1 MRVVLL
7 LLFILAAKVQA
18 ADPHSFSNFALVS
31 HPQLSLDL
39 TADFD
44 KQQLSGFV
52 ELQLDW
58 HHPDVRELIL
68 DSRDLSIEKVMGQS
82 AEGRWFKLTHSLG
95 AKSPTHG
102 QPLRIEFPSQ
112 LPKVRIYYH
121 TSPQASGLQ
130 WLTKEQTS
138 EKQQPFMYSQSQSI
152 HARSWIP
159 LQDTPAVRLKYQ
171 ARIHTPKDLLAVMGA
186 DNSGNTDKDGDY
198 FFQMPQAIP
207 SYLIALAIGDLE
219 FKAMSERTGVYGEKV
234 WLEKA
239 VAEFSDTEQMMQ
251 VASAMYGDY
260 PWGRYD
266 LLILPASFPFGGMEN
281 PRLSFITPTVIAG
294 DKSLVSLI
302 AHELAHSWS
311 GNLVTNGSW
320 HELWLNE
327 GFTNYV
333 ENRIMEQVYGPE
345 RALLER
351 QLSVQDLENDLDQL
365 DAKDTVLVTDYT
377 GRDPDDAF
385 TQVPYVKGMLLLQF
399 LEQRFG
405 RAVFDPFLK
414 SYFQTFAFQSMTT
427 EKFLRYLR
435 KTLLNDPDT
444 VSMGEILEWLYQP
457 GMASTFVAPESDAF
471 KQVDQQLVLWQQSG
485 KLSDLQTNSWSIH
498 HWLHFIGQLAA
509 TVDKAQLQ
517 QLDQGFGLSQSQ
529 NAEVTTA
536 WFKVALAKNY
546 SQAQPWLEQFLI
558 RVGRRKFVVPLY
570 QQLSQSPDTLSWAKA
585 VYQKARAGY
594 HPLTQSAVDKVLK
607 LN

>member
-7 LLFILAAKVQA
+7 VLLILCVKVQA

-31 HPQLSLDL
+31 HPELTLDL
-39 TADFD
+39 TADFN
-44 KQQLSGFV
+44 KQQLHGFV
-52 ELQLDW
+52 ELQLQW
-58 HHPDVRELIL
+58 HHPDIRELIL

-82 AEGRWFKLTHSLG
+82 AEGKWLQLSHSLG
-95 AKSPTHG
+95 ETSPTHG
-102 QPLRIEFPSQ
+102 QALRIEFPAQ
-112 LPKVRIYYH
+112 FPKVRIYYH

-138 EKQQPFMYSQSQSI
+138 EKKQPFMYSQSQSV

-159 LQDTPAVRLKYQ
+159 LQDTPAVRLTYQ
-171 ARIHTPKDLLAVMGA
+171 ARIRAPKQLLAVMGA
-186 DNSGNTDKDGDY
+186 DNSANSDKDGDY
-198 FFQMPQAIP
+198 FFRMPQAIP
-207 SYLIALAIGDLE
+207 AYLIALAIGDLE
-219 FKAMSERTGVYGEKV
+219 FKAMSERTGVYAEKV
-234 WLEKA
+234 WLDKA

-251 VASAMYGDY
+251 VASVMYGDY

-311 GNLVTNGSW
+311 GNLVTNDSW

-333 ENRIMEQVYGPE
+333 ENRIMEQVFGPE

-351 QLSVQDLENDLDQL
+351 QLSVQDLENDLLQL
-365 DAKDTVLVTDYT
+365 DAKDTLLITDYT
-377 GRDPDDAF
+377 GRDPDEAF
-385 TQVPYVKGMLLLQF
+385 TQVPYVKGMLFLQF

-414 SYFQTFAFQSMTT
+414 NYFQSFAFQSMDT

-435 KTLLNDPDT
+435 KTLLNDPDIA
-444 VSMGEILEWLYQP
+444 SMGEILEWLYQP
-457 GMASTFVAPESDAF
+457 GLASTFVAPASDAF
-471 KQVDQQLVLWQQSG
+471 KQVDQQLAVWQKTG
-485 KLSDLQTNSWSIH
+485 NLTELQTNSWSIH

-509 TVDKAQLQ
+509 TVDLAQLK
-517 QLDQGFGLSQSQ
+517 QLDQAFHLSQSQ
-529 NAEVTTA
+529 NAEVATA

-546 SQAQPWLEQFLI
+546 QPALPALEQFLMQ
-558 RVGRRKFVVPLY
+558 VGRRKFVVPLY
-570 QQLSQSPDTLSWAKA
+570 QQLSQQPEHLERAKNL
-585 VYQKARAGY
+585 YQKARPGY

>member
-1 MRVVLL
+1 MRVVVL
-7 LLFILAAKVQA
+7 LLFILVAKVQA
-18 ADPHSFSNFALVS
+18 ADPHSFSNFALVN
-31 HPQLSLDL
+31 HPHLSLDL

-58 HHPDVRELIL
+58 HHPDVRELVL
-68 DSRDLSIEKVMGQS
+68 DSRDLSIEKVLGYKTDGQ
-82 AEGRWFKLTHSLG
+82 WQPLLHSLG
-95 AKSPTHG
+95 EKSATHG
-102 QPLRIEFPSQ
+102 QALRIQFPSQ
-112 LPKVRIYYH
+112 LPKVRIYYY

-159 LQDTPAVRLKYQ
+159 LQDTPAVRLNYQ
-171 ARIHTPKDLLAVMGA
+171 ARIRTPKALLAVMGA
-186 DNSGNTDKDGDY
+186 DNSANTEKDGDY
-198 FFQMPQAIP
+198 FFRMPQAIP
-207 SYLIALAIGDLE
+207 AYLIALAIGDLE
-219 FKAMSERTGVYGEKV
+219 FKAMSERTGVYAEKV
-234 WLEKA
+234 WLDKA

-251 VASAMYGDY
+251 VASTLYGDY

-333 ENRIMEQVYGPE
+333 ENRIMEQVFGPE

-351 QLSVQDLENDLDQL
+351 QLSVQDLKNELDQL
-365 DAKDTVLVTDYT
+365 DPKDTLLVTDYT
-377 GRDPDDAF
+377 GRDPDEAF
-385 TQVPYVKGMLLLQF
+385 TQVPYVKGMLFLQF

-414 SYFQTFAFQSMTT
+414 NYFQTFAFQTMDT

-435 KTLLNDPDT
+435 KTLINDPDI

-457 GMASTFVAPESDAF
+457 ALASTFTEPKSDAF
-471 KQVDQQLVLWQQSG
+471 TQVEQQHALWQKSG
-485 KLSDLQTNSWSIH
+485 KLTDLQTNNWTIH
-498 HWLHFIGQLAA
+498 HWLHFIGLLAA
-509 TVDKAQLQ
+509 TVDTAQLK
-517 QLDQGFGLSQSQ
+517 QLDQSFGLSQSQ
-529 NAEVTTA
+529 NAEVAAA
-536 WFKVALAKNY
+536 WFKVALLKDYAE
-546 SQAQPWLEQFLI
+546 ARPALEQFLVK
-558 RVGRRKFVVPLY
+558 VGRRKFVVPLY
-570 QQLSQSPDTLSWAKA
+570 QQLSQNPDTRAWAVA
-585 VYQKARAGY
+585 VYQKARTGY
-594 HPLTQSAVDKVLK
+594 HPLTQIAVDKVLV
-607 LN
+607 LS

>member
-7 LLFILAAKVQA
+7 LLVLFCARVQA
-18 ADPHSFSNFALVS
+18 TDPHSFSNFTLVS
-31 HPQLSLDL
+31 HPELKLDL

-44 KQQLSGFV
+44 KQQLQGFV
-52 ELQLDW
+52 ELKLDW
-58 HHPDVRELIL
+58 HHPDTRQLVL

-82 AEGRWFKLTHSLG
+82 AEGRWHRLSHSFG
-95 AKSPTHG
+95 DKSPHHG
-102 QPLRIEFPSQ
+102 QALLIEFPAQ
-112 LPKVRIYYH
+112 FPIVRIYYH

-130 WLTKEQTS
+130 WLTKEQSS

-159 LQDTPAVRLKYQ
+159 LQDTPAVRLNYQ
-171 ARIHTPKDLLAVMGA
+171 ARIRTPKQLLAVMGA
-186 DNSGNTDKDGDY
+186 DNSANTEKDGDY
-198 FFQMPQAIP
+198 FFRMPQAIP
-207 SYLIALAIGDLE
+207 AYLIALAIGDLE
-219 FKAMSERTGVYGEKV
+219 FEAMSERTGVYAEKV
-234 WLEKA
+234 WLDKA

-251 VASAMYGDY
+251 VATAMYGDY

-333 ENRIMEQVYGPE
+333 ENRIMEQVFGPE

-351 QLSVQDLENDLDQL
+351 QLSVQDLENDLLQL
-365 DAKDTVLVTDYT
+365 DAKDTLLLTDYT
-377 GRDPDDAF
+377 GRDPDEAF
-385 TQVPYVKGMLLLQF
+385 TQVPYVKGMLFLQF

-414 SYFQTFAFQSMTT
+414 NYFQTFAFQSMDT
-427 EKFLRYLR
+427 EKFLRYMR
-435 KTLLNDPDT
+435 KTLLNDPDI
-444 VSMGEILEWLYQP
+444 VSMGEVLEWLYQP
-457 GMASTFVAPESDAF
+457 GLASTFVEPSSDAF
-471 KQVDQQLVLWQQSG
+471 KQVDQQLALWQKTG
-485 KLSDLQTNSWSIH
+485 NLTELQTNSWSIH
-498 HWLHFIGQLAA
+498 HWLHFIGQLTA
-509 TVDKAQLQ
+509 TVDTAQLT
-517 QLDQGFGLSQSQ
+517 QLDEAFHLSQSQ
-529 NAEVTTA
+529 NAEVATA
-536 WFKVALAKNY
+536 WFKVTLAKNY
-546 SQAQPWLEQFLI
+546 QAVLPALEQFLLK
-558 RVGRRKFVVPLY
+558 VGRRKFVVPLY
-570 QQLSQSPDTLSWAKA
+570 QQLSQNPEYLEWAKNL
-585 VYQKARAGY
+585 YQKARPGY

>member
-7 LLFILAAKVQA
+7 LLVLFCARVQA
-18 ADPHSFSNFALVS
+18 TDPHSFSNFTLVS
-31 HPQLSLDL
+31 HPELKLDL

-44 KQQLSGFV
+44 KQQLQGFV
-52 ELQLDW
+52 ELKLDW
-58 HHPDVRELIL
+58 HYPDARQLVL
-68 DSRDLSIEKVMGQS
+68 DSRDLTIENVVGQS
-82 AEGRWFKLTHSLG
+82 AEGRWHRLSHSFG
-95 AKSPTHG
+95 DKSRYHG
-102 QPLRIEFPSQ
+102 QALLIEFPAQ
-112 LPKVRIYYH
+112 FPVVRIYYH

-130 WLTKEQTS
+130 WLTKEQSS

-159 LQDTPAVRLKYQ
+159 LQDTPAVRLNYQ
-171 ARIHTPKDLLAVMGA
+171 ARIRTPKQLLAVMGA
-186 DNSGNTDKDGDY
+186 DNSANTEKDGDY
-198 FFQMPQAIP
+198 FFRMPQAIP
-207 SYLIALAIGDLE
+207 AYLIALAIGDLE
-219 FKAMSERTGVYGEKV
+219 FKAMSERTGVYAEKV
-234 WLEKA
+234 WLDKA

-251 VASAMYGDY
+251 VATALYGDY

-294 DKSLVSLI
+294 DRSLVSLI

-333 ENRIMEQVYGPE
+333 ENRIMEQVFGPE

-351 QLSVQDLENDLDQL
+351 QLSVQDLENDLLQL
-365 DAKDTVLVTDYT
+365 DAKDTLLITDYT
-377 GRDPDDAF
+377 GRDPDEAF
-385 TQVPYVKGMLLLQF
+385 TQVPYIKGMLFLQF

-414 SYFQTFAFQSMTT
+414 NYFQTFAFQSMDT
-427 EKFLRYLR
+427 EKFLRYMR
-435 KTLLNDPDT
+435 KTLLNDPDI
-444 VSMGEILEWLYQP
+444 VSMGEVLEWLYQP
-457 GMASTFVAPESDAF
+457 GLAGTFIAPESDAF
-471 KQVDQQLVLWQQSG
+471 KQVDLQLELWQKTG
-485 KLSDLQTNSWSIH
+485 NLTELQTNSWSIH

-509 TVDKAQLQ
+509 TVDIAQLQ
-517 QLDQGFGLSQSQ
+517 QLDQGFGLSQSK
-529 NAEVTTA
+529 NAEVATA

-546 SQAQPWLEQFLI
+546 SKAMPALEQFLLK
-558 RVGRRKFVVPLY
+558 VGRRKFVVPLY
-570 QQLSQSPDTLSWAKA
+570 QQLSQNPEYLEWAKNL
-585 VYQKARAGY
+585 YQKARPGY

>member
-1 MRVVLL
+1 MRVVMLL
-7 LLFILAAKVQA
+7 LVLCCARVQA
-18 ADPHSFSNFALVS
+18 ADPHSFSNYALVS
-31 HPQLSLDL
+31 HPELTLDL

-44 KQQLSGFV
+44 KQQLHGFV
-52 ELQLDW
+52 ELKLDW
-58 HHPDVRELIL
+58 HHPDTRQLVL
-68 DSRDLSIEKVMGQS
+68 DSRDLSIEKVLGQS
-82 AEGRWFKLTHSLG
+82 AEGRWHKLSHSLG
-95 AKSPTHG
+95 DKSPTHG
-102 QPLRIEFPSQ
+102 QALRIEFPAQ
-112 LPKVRIYYH
+112 FPKVRIYYH

-130 WLTKEQTS
+130 WLSKEQSS
-138 EKQQPFMYSQSQSI
+138 EKQQPFMYSQSQSV

-159 LQDTPAVRLKYQ
+159 LQDTPAVRLTYQ
-171 ARIHTPKDLLAVMGA
+171 ARIRTPKQLLAVMGA
-186 DNSGNTDKDGDY
+186 DNSANTDKDGDY
-198 FFQMPQAIP
+198 FFHMPQAIP
-207 SYLIALAIGDLE
+207 AYLIALAIGDLE
-219 FKAMSERTGVYGEKV
+219 FKAMSDRTGVYAEKA
-234 WLEKA
+234 WLDKA

-251 VASAMYGDY
+251 VATALYGDY

-311 GNLVTNGSW
+311 GNLVTNDSW

-333 ENRIMEQVYGPE
+333 ENRIMEQVFGPE

-351 QLSVQDLENDLDQL
+351 QLSVQDLENDLLQL
-365 DAKDTVLVTDYT
+365 DAKDTLLITDYT
-377 GRDPDDAF
+377 GRDPDEAF
-385 TQVPYVKGMLLLQF
+385 TQVPYIKGMLFLQF

-414 SYFQTFAFQSMTT
+414 NYFQTFAFQSMDT
-427 EKFLRYLR
+427 EKFLRYMR
-435 KTLLNDPDT
+435 KTLLNDPDI
-444 VSMGEILEWLYQP
+444 VSMGEVLEWLYQP
-457 GMASTFVAPESDAF
+457 GLASTFVEPSSDAF
-471 KQVDQQLVLWQQSG
+471 KQVDQQLALWQKTG
-485 KLSDLQTNSWSIH
+485 NLTELQTNSWSIH

-509 TVDKAQLQ
+509 TVDIAQLK
-517 QLDQGFGLSQSQ
+517 QLDEAFHLSQSQ
-529 NAEVTTA
+529 NAEVATA

-546 SQAQPWLEQFLI
+546 QPALPALEQFLMQ
-558 RVGRRKFVVPLY
+558 VGRRKFVVPLY
-570 QQLSQSPDTLSWAKA
+570 LQLSQQPEHLERAKNL
-585 VYQKARAGY
+585 YQKARPGY

>member
-31 HPQLSLDL
+31 HPQLTLDL

-82 AEGRWFKLTHSLG
+82 AEGRWVKLSHRLG
-95 AKSPTHG
+95 EVSSTHG
-102 QPLRIEFPSQ
+102 QALRIEFPAQ
-112 LPKVRIYYH
+112 FPKVRIYYH

-159 LQDTPAVRLKYQ
+159 LQDTPAVRLNYQ
-171 ARIHTPKDLLAVMGA
+171 ARIHTPKQLLAVMGA
-186 DNSGNTDKDGDY
+186 DNSANTDKDGDY
-198 FFQMPQAIP
+198 FFRMPQAIP

-219 FKAMSERTGVYGEKV
+219 FKAMSERTGVYAEKV
-234 WLEKA
+234 WLDKA

-251 VASAMYGDY
+251 VVSAMYGDY

-327 GFTNYV
+327 GFTSYV
-333 ENRIMEQVYGPE
+333 ENRIMEQVYGAE

-365 DAKDTVLVTDYT
+365 EPEDTLLVSDYT
-377 GRDPDDAF
+377 GRDPDEAF
-385 TQVPYVKGMLLLQF
+385 TQVPYIKGMLFLQF

-405 RAVFDPFLK
+405 RKTFDEFLK
-414 SYFQTFAFQSMTT
+414 NYFQSFAFQSMDT
-427 EKFLRYLR
+427 EKFLRFMR

-444 VSMGEILEWLYQP
+444 VSMGEVLEWIYQP
-457 GMASTFVAPESDAF
+457 GLASTFVAPVSDAF
-471 KQVDQQLVLWQQSG
+471 KQVDLQLASWQKSG
-485 KLSDLQTNSWSIH
+485 QLSDLATKSWSIH

-509 TVDKAQLQ
+509 TVDMAQLR
-517 QLDQGFGLSQSQ
+517 QLDQGFALSQSQ
-529 NAEVTTA
+529 NAEVAAA

-546 SQAQPWLEQFLI
+546 SEAQPALEQFLI

-570 QQLSQSPDTLSWAKA
+570 QQLSQNQQTLSWAKA
-585 VYQKARAGY
+585 VYQKARPGY

>member
-7 LLFILAAKVQA
+7 LLVLFCARVQA
-18 ADPHSFSNFALVS
+18 TDPHSFSNFTLVS
-31 HPQLSLDL
+31 HPELKLDL

-44 KQQLSGFV
+44 KQQLQGFV
-52 ELQLDW
+52 ELKLDW
-58 HHPDVRELIL
+58 HYPDARQLVL
-68 DSRDLSIEKVMGQS
+68 DSRDLTIENVVGQS
-82 AEGRWFKLTHSLG
+82 AEGRWHRLSHSFG
-95 AKSPTHG
+95 DKSRYHG
-102 QPLRIEFPSQ
+102 QALLIEFPAQ
-112 LPKVRIYYH
+112 FPVVRIYYH

-130 WLTKEQTS
+130 WLTKEQSS

-159 LQDTPAVRLKYQ
+159 LQDTPAVRLNYQ
-171 ARIHTPKDLLAVMGA
+171 ARIRSPKQLLAVMGA
-186 DNSGNTDKDGDY
+186 DNSANTEKDGDY
-198 FFQMPQAIP
+198 FFRMPQAIP
-207 SYLIALAIGDLE
+207 AYLIALAIGDLE
-219 FKAMSERTGVYGEKV
+219 FKAMSERTGVYAEKV
-234 WLEKA
+234 WLDKA

-251 VASAMYGDY
+251 VATALYGDY

-333 ENRIMEQVYGPE
+333 ENRIMEQVFGPE

-351 QLSVQDLENDLDQL
+351 QLSVQDLENDLLQL
-365 DAKDTVLVTDYT
+365 DAKDTLLITDYT
-377 GRDPDDAF
+377 GRDPDEAF
-385 TQVPYVKGMLLLQF
+385 TQVPYIKGMLFLQF

-414 SYFQTFAFQSMTT
+414 NYFQTFAFQSMDT
-427 EKFLRYLR
+427 EKFLRYMR
-435 KTLLNDPDT
+435 KTLLNDPDI
-444 VSMGEILEWLYQP
+444 VSMGEVLEWLYQP
-457 GMASTFVAPESDAF
+457 GLAGTFIAPESDAF
-471 KQVDQQLVLWQQSG
+471 KQVDLQLELWQKTG
-485 KLSDLQTNSWSIH
+485 NLTELQTNSWSIH

-509 TVDKAQLQ
+509 TVDIAQLQ
-517 QLDQGFGLSQSQ
+517 QLDQGFGLSQSK
-529 NAEVTTA
+529 NAEVATA

-546 SQAQPWLEQFLI
+546 SKAMPALEQFLLK
-558 RVGRRKFVVPLY
+558 VGRRKFVVPLY
-570 QQLSQSPDTLSWAKA
+570 QQLSQNPEYLEWAKNL
-585 VYQKARAGY
+585 YQKARPGY

>member
-7 LLFILAAKVQA
+7 LLVLFCARVQA
-18 ADPHSFSNFALVS
+18 TDPHSFSNFTLVS
-31 HPQLSLDL
+31 HPELKLDL

-44 KQQLSGFV
+44 KQQLQGFV
-52 ELQLDW
+52 ELKLDW
-58 HHPDVRELIL
+58 HYPDARQLVL
-68 DSRDLSIEKVMGQS
+68 DSRDLTIENVVGQS
-82 AEGRWFKLTHSLG
+82 AEGRWHRLSHSFG
-95 AKSPTHG
+95 DKSRYHG
-102 QPLRIEFPSQ
+102 QALLIEFPAQ
-112 LPKVRIYYH
+112 FPVVRIYYH

-130 WLTKEQTS
+130 WLTKEQSS

-159 LQDTPAVRLKYQ
+159 LQDTPAVRLNYQ
-171 ARIHTPKDLLAVMGA
+171 ARIRTPKQLLAVMGA
-186 DNSGNTDKDGDY
+186 DNSANTEKDGDY
-198 FFQMPQAIP
+198 FFRMPQAIP
-207 SYLIALAIGDLE
+207 AYLIALAIGDLE
-219 FKAMSERTGVYGEKV
+219 FKAMSERTGVYAEKV
-234 WLEKA
+234 WLDKA

-251 VASAMYGDY
+251 VATALYGDY

-333 ENRIMEQVYGPE
+333 ENRIMEQVFGPE

-351 QLSVQDLENDLDQL
+351 QLSVQDLENDLLQL
-365 DAKDTVLVTDYT
+365 DAKDTLLITDYT
-377 GRDPDDAF
+377 GRDPDEAF
-385 TQVPYVKGMLLLQF
+385 TQVPYIKGMLFLQF

-414 SYFQTFAFQSMTT
+414 NYFQTFAFQSMDT
-427 EKFLRYLR
+427 EKFLRYMR
-435 KTLLNDPDT
+435 KTLLNDPDI
-444 VSMGEILEWLYQP
+444 VSMGEVLEWLYQP
-457 GMASTFVAPESDAF
+457 GLAGTFIAPESDAF
-471 KQVDQQLVLWQQSG
+471 KQVDLQLELWQKTG
-485 KLSDLQTNSWSIH
+485 NLTELQTNSWSIH

-509 TVDKAQLQ
+509 TVDIAQLQ
-517 QLDQGFGLSQSQ
+517 QLDQGFGLSQSK
-529 NAEVTTA
+529 NAEVATA

-546 SQAQPWLEQFLI
+546 SKAMPALEQFLLK
-558 RVGRRKFVVPLY
+558 VGRRKFVVPLY
-570 QQLSQSPDTLSWAKA
+570 QQLSQNPEYLEWAKNL
-585 VYQKARAGY
+585 YQKARPGY

>member
-31 HPQLSLDL
+31 HPQLTLDL

-82 AEGRWFKLTHSLG
+82 AEGRWVKLSHSLG
-95 AKSPTHG
+95 EVSSTHG
-102 QPLRIEFPSQ
+102 QALRIEFPAQ
-112 LPKVRIYYH
+112 FPKVRIYYH

-159 LQDTPAVRLKYQ
+159 LQDTPAVRLNYQ
-171 ARIHTPKDLLAVMGA
+171 ARIHTPKQLLAVMGA
-186 DNSGNTDKDGDY
+186 DNSANTDKDGDY
-198 FFQMPQAIP
+198 FFRMPQAIP

-219 FKAMSERTGVYGEKV
+219 FKAMSERTGVYAEKV
-234 WLEKA
+234 WLDKA

-251 VASAMYGDY
+251 VVSAMYGDY

-327 GFTNYV
+327 GFTSYV
-333 ENRIMEQVYGPE
+333 ENRIMEQVYGAE

-365 DAKDTVLVTDYT
+365 EPEDTLLVSDYT
-377 GRDPDDAF
+377 GRDPDEAF
-385 TQVPYVKGMLLLQF
+385 TQVPYIKGMLFLQF

-405 RAVFDPFLK
+405 RKTFDEFLK
-414 SYFQTFAFQSMTT
+414 NYFQSFAFQSMDT
-427 EKFLRYLR
+427 EKFLRFMR

-444 VSMGEILEWLYQP
+444 VSMGEVLEWIYQP
-457 GMASTFVAPESDAF
+457 GLASTFVAPVSDAF
-471 KQVDQQLVLWQQSG
+471 KQVDLQLASWQKSG
-485 KLSDLQTNSWSIH
+485 QLSDLATKSWSIH

-509 TVDKAQLQ
+509 TVDMAQLR
-517 QLDQGFGLSQSQ
+517 QLDQGFALSQSQ
-529 NAEVTTA
+529 NAEVAAA
-536 WFKVALAKNY
+536 WFKVALSKNY
-546 SQAQPWLEQFLI
+546 SEAQPALEQFLI

-570 QQLSQSPDTLSWAKA
+570 QQLSQNQQTLSWAKA
-585 VYQKARAGY
+585 VYQKARPGY

>member
-7 LLFILAAKVQA
+7 LLLILAAKVQA

-31 HPQLSLDL
+31 HPQLTLDL

-58 HHPDVRELIL
+58 HHPDARELVL
-68 DSRDLSIEKVMGQS
+68 DSRDLSIEKVIGQS
-82 AEGRWFKLTHSLG
+82 AEGRWLKLNHSLG
-95 AKSPTHG
+95 EKSPAHG
-102 QPLRIEFPSQ
+102 QALRIEFPSQ
-112 LPKVRIYYH
+112 FPKVRIYYH

-159 LQDTPAVRLKYQ
+159 LQDTPAVRLNYQ
-171 ARIHTPKDLLAVMGA
+171 ARIHTPKQLLAVMGA
-186 DNSGNTDKDGDY
+186 DNSANTEKDGDY
-198 FFQMPQAIP
+198 FFRMPQAIP
-207 SYLIALAIGDLE
+207 AYLIALAIGDLE
-219 FKAMSERTGVYGEKV
+219 FKAMSERTGVYAEKV
-234 WLEKA
+234 WLDKA

-251 VASAMYGDY
+251 VASAMYGEY

-351 QLSVQDLENDLDQL
+351 QLSVQDLENDLEQL
-365 DAKDTVLVTDYT
+365 
-377 GRDPDDAF
+377 
-385 TQVPYVKGMLLLQF
+385 
-399 LEQRFG
+399 
-405 RAVFDPFLK
+405 
-414 SYFQTFAFQSMTT
+414 
-427 EKFLRYLR
+427 
-435 KTLLNDPDT
+435 
-444 VSMGEILEWLYQP
+444 
-457 GMASTFVAPESDAF
+457 
-471 KQVDQQLVLWQQSG
+471 
-485 KLSDLQTNSWSIH
+485 
-498 HWLHFIGQLAA
+498 
-509 TVDKAQLQ
+509 
-517 QLDQGFGLSQSQ
+517 
-529 NAEVTTA
+529 
-536 WFKVALAKNY
+536 
-546 SQAQPWLEQFLI
+546 
-558 RVGRRKFVVPLY
+558 
-570 QQLSQSPDTLSWAKA
+570 
-585 VYQKARAGY
+585 
-594 HPLTQSAVDKVLK
+594 
-607 LN
+607 

>member
-1 MRVVLL
+1 MRVVVL

-44 KQQLSGFV
+44 KQQLHGFV

-68 DSRDLSIEKVMGQS
+68 DSRDLTIKKVIGQS
-82 AEGRWFKLTHSLG
+82 ADGKWLQLSHSLG
-95 AKSPTHG
+95 EKSPTHG
-102 QPLRIEFPSQ
+102 QALRIEFPSQ
-112 LPKVRIYYH
+112 FPKVRVYYH

-159 LQDTPAVRLKYQ
+159 LQDTPAVRLNYQ
-171 ARIHTPKDLLAVMGA
+171 ARIHTSKELLAVMGA
-186 DNSGNTDKDGDY
+186 DNSANTDKDGDY
-198 FFQMPQAIP
+198 FFRMPQAIP
-207 SYLIALAIGDLE
+207 AYLIALAIGDLE
-219 FKAMSERTGVYGEKV
+219 FKAMSERTGVYAEKV
-234 WLEKA
+234 WLDKA

-251 VASAMYGDY
+251 VASTLYGEY

-311 GNLVTNGSW
+311 GNLVTNASW

-351 QLSVQDLENDLDQL
+351 QLSVQDLQNDLDQL
-365 DAKDTVLVTDYT
+365 DPKDTLLVTDYT

-385 TQVPYVKGMLLLQF
+385 TQVPYVKGMLFLQF
-399 LEQRFG
+399 LEQRVG
-405 RAVFDPFLK
+405 RAAFDPFLK
-414 SYFQTFAFQSMTT
+414 NYFQTFAFQTMDT

-435 KTLLNDPDT
+435 KTLLNDPDI

-457 GMASTFVAPESDAF
+457 ALASTFVAPQSDAF
-471 KQVDQQLVLWQQSG
+471 AQVDQQRALWQKSG
-485 KLSDLQTNSWSIH
+485 KLTDLQTSSWTIH

-509 TVDKAQLQ
+509 TVDIAQLQ

-529 NAEVTTA
+529 NAEVAAA

-546 SQAQPWLEQFLI
+546 TEAQPALQQFLV

-570 QQLSQSPDTLSWAKA
+570 QQLSQNPETLGWAKA
-585 VYQKARAGY
+585 VYQQARAGY

-607 LN
+607 LH

>member
-7 LLFILAAKVQA
+7 LLVLFCARVQA
-18 ADPHSFSNFALVS
+18 TDPHSFSNFTLVS
-31 HPQLSLDL
+31 HPELKLDL

-44 KQQLSGFV
+44 KQQLQGFV
-52 ELQLDW
+52 ELKLDW
-58 HHPDVRELIL
+58 HYPDARQLVL
-68 DSRDLSIEKVMGQS
+68 DSRDLTIENVVGQS
-82 AEGRWFKLTHSLG
+82 AEGRWHRLSHSFG
-95 AKSPTHG
+95 DKSRYHG
-102 QPLRIEFPSQ
+102 QALLIEFPAQ
-112 LPKVRIYYH
+112 FPVVRIYYH

-130 WLTKEQTS
+130 WLTKEQSS

-159 LQDTPAVRLKYQ
+159 LQDTPAVRLNYQ
-171 ARIHTPKDLLAVMGA
+171 ARIRTPKQLLAVMGA
-186 DNSGNTDKDGDY
+186 DNSANTEKDGDY
-198 FFQMPQAIP
+198 FFRMPQAIP
-207 SYLIALAIGDLE
+207 AYLIALAIGDLE
-219 FKAMSERTGVYGEKV
+219 FKAMSERTGVYAEKV
-234 WLEKA
+234 WLDKA

-251 VASAMYGDY
+251 VATALYGDY

-333 ENRIMEQVYGPE
+333 ENRIMEQVFGPE

-351 QLSVQDLENDLDQL
+351 QLSVQDLENDLLQL
-365 DAKDTVLVTDYT
+365 DAKDTLLITDYT
-377 GRDPDDAF
+377 GRDPDEAF
-385 TQVPYVKGMLLLQF
+385 TQVPYIKGMLFLQF

-414 SYFQTFAFQSMTT
+414 NYFQTFAFQSMDT
-427 EKFLRYLR
+427 EKFLRYMR
-435 KTLLNDPDT
+435 KTLLNDPDI
-444 VSMGEILEWLYQP
+444 VSMGEVLEWLYQP
-457 GMASTFVAPESDAF
+457 GLAGTFVAPESDAF
-471 KQVDQQLVLWQQSG
+471 KQVDLQLELWQKTG
-485 KLSDLQTNSWSIH
+485 NLAELQTNSWSIH

-509 TVDKAQLQ
+509 TVDIAQLQ
-517 QLDQGFGLSQSQ
+517 QLDQGFGLSQSK
-529 NAEVTTA
+529 NAEVATA

-546 SQAQPWLEQFLI
+546 SKAIPALEQFLLK
-558 RVGRRKFVVPLY
+558 VGRRKFVVPLY
-570 QQLSQSPDTLSWAKA
+570 LQLSQNPEYLEWAKNL
-585 VYQKARAGY
+585 YQKARPGY

>member
-31 HPQLSLDL
+31 HPQLTLDL

-82 AEGRWFKLTHSLG
+82 AEGRWVKLSHSLG
-95 AKSPTHG
+95 EVSSTHG
-102 QPLRIEFPSQ
+102 QALRIEFPAQ
-112 LPKVRIYYH
+112 FPKVRIYYH

-159 LQDTPAVRLKYQ
+159 LQDTPAVRLNYQ
-171 ARIHTPKDLLAVMGA
+171 ARIHTPKQLLAVMGA
-186 DNSGNTDKDGDY
+186 DNSANTDKDGDY
-198 FFQMPQAIP
+198 FFRMPQAIP

-219 FKAMSERTGVYGEKV
+219 FKAMSERTGVYAEKV
-234 WLEKA
+234 WLDKA

-251 VASAMYGDY
+251 VVSAMYGDY

-327 GFTNYV
+327 GFTSYV
-333 ENRIMEQVYGPE
+333 ENRIMEQVYGAE

-365 DAKDTVLVTDYT
+365 EPEDTLLVSDYT
-377 GRDPDDAF
+377 GRDPDEAF
-385 TQVPYVKGMLLLQF
+385 TQVPYIKGMLFLQF

-405 RAVFDPFLK
+405 RKTFDEFLK
-414 SYFQTFAFQSMTT
+414 NYFQSFAFQSMDT
-427 EKFLRYLR
+427 EKFLRFMR

-444 VSMGEILEWLYQP
+444 VSMGEVLEWIYQP
-457 GMASTFVAPESDAF
+457 GLASTFVAPVSDAF
-471 KQVDQQLVLWQQSG
+471 KQVDLQLASWQKSG
-485 KLSDLQTNSWSIH
+485 QLSDLATKSWSIH

-509 TVDKAQLQ
+509 TVDMAQLR
-517 QLDQGFGLSQSQ
+517 QLDQGFALSQSQ
-529 NAEVTTA
+529 NAEVAAA

-546 SQAQPWLEQFLI
+546 SEAQPALEQFLI

-570 QQLSQSPDTLSWAKA
+570 QQLSQNQQTLSWAKA
-585 VYQKARAGY
+585 VYQKARPGY

>member
-7 LLFILAAKVQA
+7 LLVLFCARVQA
-18 ADPHSFSNFALVS
+18 TDPHSFSNFTLVS
-31 HPQLSLDL
+31 HPELRLDL

-44 KQQLSGFV
+44 KQQLQGFV
-52 ELQLDW
+52 ELKLDW
-58 HHPDVRELIL
+58 HHPDTRQLVL

-82 AEGRWFKLTHSLG
+82 AEGRWHRLSHSFG
-95 AKSPTHG
+95 DKSPHHG
-102 QPLRIEFPSQ
+102 QALLIEFPAQ
-112 LPKVRIYYH
+112 FPIVRIYYH

-130 WLTKEQTS
+130 WLTKEQSS

-159 LQDTPAVRLKYQ
+159 LQDTPAVRLNYQ
-171 ARIHTPKDLLAVMGA
+171 ARIRTPKQLLAVMGA
-186 DNSGNTDKDGDY
+186 DNSANTEKDGDY
-198 FFQMPQAIP
+198 FFRMPQAIP
-207 SYLIALAIGDLE
+207 AYLIALAIGDLE
-219 FKAMSERTGVYGEKV
+219 FKAMSDRTGVYAEKV
-234 WLEKA
+234 WLDKA

-251 VASAMYGDY
+251 VATAMYGDY

-333 ENRIMEQVYGPE
+333 ENRIMEQVFGPE

-351 QLSVQDLENDLDQL
+351 QLSVQDLENDLLQL
-365 DAKDTVLVTDYT
+365 DAKDTLLLTDYT
-377 GRDPDDAF
+377 GRDPDEAF
-385 TQVPYVKGMLLLQF
+385 TQVPYVKGMLFLQF

-414 SYFQTFAFQSMTT
+414 NYFQTFAFQSMDT
-427 EKFLRYLR
+427 EKFLRYMR
-435 KTLLNDPDT
+435 KTLLNDPDI
-444 VSMGEILEWLYQP
+444 VSMGEVLEWLYQP
-457 GMASTFVAPESDAF
+457 GLASTFFEPSSDAF
-471 KQVDQQLVLWQQSG
+471 KQVDQQLALWQKTG
-485 KLSDLQTNSWSIH
+485 NLAELQTNSWSIH

-509 TVDKAQLQ
+509 TVDTAQLK
-517 QLDQGFGLSQSQ
+517 QLDEAFHLSQSQ
-529 NAEVTTA
+529 NAEVATA
-536 WFKVALAKNY
+536 WFKVTLANNY
-546 SQAQPWLEQFLI
+546 QAVLPALEQFLI
-558 RVGRRKFVVPLY
+558 KVGRRKFVVPLY
-570 QQLSQSPDTLSWAKA
+570 QQLSQNPEYLEWAKNL
-585 VYQKARAGY
+585 YQKARPGY